1 MNSYSIDKALKNI
14 FEFLSLVNTFVDNQA
29 PWSLKK
35 TDPVRM
41 EVVLYVVAILIIKSS
56 ILLLPIIP
64 SSIKKVLSIFSLS
77 VEEINLSKIQNF
89 LPEII
94 SIKKPYPI
102 FPRIEK

>member
-29 PWSLKK
+29 PWSLNK
-35 TDPVRM
+35 TDPNRM
-41 EVVLYVVAILIIKSS
+41 KEVLYVATILIIKSS
-56 ILLLPIIP
+56 ILLFPIIP
-64 SSIKKVLSIFSLS
+64 SSIKKVLGIFNLSI
-77 VEEINLSKIQNF
+77 EAINLNQIKNF

-94 SIKKPYPI
+94 SINTPYPI